1 MRPLRKLILLVLGAI
16 ALLAGYFLSDLA
28 VKMGGSPL
36 QFSPILTVLIFCGA
50 VMLAIFGQAV
60 KRLRDGKPSWIQL
73 AKAPLVALVAQA
85 SAVWSALFLG
95 YLLSQLILAYQLRHA
110 EMAGSFA
117 GNTIALALVNLLLLV
132 VSLLVESWCII
143 DDGEDGSEGANPAPG
158 GVNPASA

>member
-1 MRPLRKLILLVLGAI
+1 MRPLRKLILLALGVI

-50 VMLAIFGQAV
+50 VVLAIFGQAV

-85 SAVWSALFLG
+85 SAVWSAVFLG

-132 VSLLVESWCII
+132 VALLVESWCII
-143 DDGEDGSEGANPAPG
+143 DDGEDGSAGANPTPG
-158 GVNPASA
+158 GFNPASA

>member
-1 MRPLRKLILLVLGAI
+1 MQPLRKLTLVALGTI
-16 ALLAGYFLSDLA
+16 ALLAGYFLSNLA
-28 VKMGGSPL
+28 VKMGGTPL

-50 VMLAIFGQAV
+50 VVLAIFGQAV
-60 KRLRDGKPSWIQL
+60 KRLRDRKPSWIQL

-85 SAVWSALFLG
+85 SAVWAALFLG

-132 VSLLVESWCII
+132 VALLVESWCII
-143 DDGEDGSEGANPAPG
+143 DDGEDGSAGANPAPG

>member
-1 MRPLRKLILLVLGAI
+1 MRPLRKLILLALGAI

-28 VKMGGSPL
+28 VKMGGTPL

-50 VMLAIFGQAV
+50 VVLAIFGQAV

-132 VSLLVESWCII
+132 IALLVESWCII
-143 DDGEDGSEGANPAPG
+143 DDGEDGSAGTNPAPG
-158 GVNPASA
+158 SVNPASA

>member
-1 MRPLRKLILLVLGAI
+1 MRPLRKLILLALGVI

-50 VMLAIFGQAV
+50 VVLAIFGQAV

>member
-50 VMLAIFGQAV
+50 VVLAIFGQAV

>member
-1 MRPLRKLILLVLGAI
+1 MRPLRQLILLALGVI

-50 VMLAIFGQAV
+50 VVLAIFGQAV

-143 DDGEDGSEGANPAPG
+143 DDGEDGSEGANLAPG

>member
-1 MRPLRKLILLVLGAI
+1 MRPLRKLILLALGVI

-50 VMLAIFGQAV
+50 VVLAIFGQAV

-143 DDGEDGSEGANPAPG
+143 DDGEDGSEGANLAPG

>member
-1 MRPLRKLILLVLGAI
+1 MRPLRKLILLALGVI

-36 QFSPILTVLIFCGA
+36 QFSPILTVLIFFGA
-50 VMLAIFGQAV
+50 VVLAIFGQAV

-132 VSLLVESWCII
+132 VALLVESWCII
-143 DDGEDGSEGANPAPG
+143 DDGEDGSAGANPAPG

>member
-1 MRPLRKLILLVLGAI
+1 MRPLRKLILLALGAI

-50 VMLAIFGQAV
+50 VVLAIFGQAV

-85 SAVWSALFLG
+85 SAVWSVLFLG

-132 VSLLVESWCII
+132 IALLVESWCII
-143 DDGEDGSEGANPAPG
+143 DDGEDGSAGTNPAPG

>member
-1 MRPLRKLILLVLGAI
+1 MRPLRKLILLALGVI

-50 VMLAIFGQAV
+50 VVLAIFGQAV

-85 SAVWSALFLG
+85 SEVWSALFLG

>member
-1 MRPLRKLILLVLGAI
+1 MRPLRKLILLALGVI

-50 VMLAIFGQAV
+50 VVLAIFGQAV

-143 DDGEDGSEGANPAPG
+143 DDGEDGSAGANPAPG

>member
-1 MRPLRKLILLVLGAI
+1 MRPLRILILLALGAI

-50 VMLAIFGQAV
+50 VVLAIFGQAV

-85 SAVWSALFLG
+85 SAVWSVLFLG

-132 VSLLVESWCII
+132 IALLVESWCII
-143 DDGEDGSEGANPAPG
+143 DDGEDGSAGTNPAPG

>member
-1 MRPLRKLILLVLGAI
+1 MRPLRKLILLALGVI

-50 VMLAIFGQAV
+50 VVLAIFGQAV

-85 SAVWSALFLG
+85 SAVWSVLFLG

-132 VSLLVESWCII
+132 IALLVESWCII
-143 DDGEDGSEGANPAPG
+143 DDGEDGSAGTNPAPG

>member
-28 VKMGGSPL
+28 VKMGGTPL

-50 VMLAIFGQAV
+50 VVLVIFGQAV

-132 VSLLVESWCII
+132 VALLVESWCIV
-143 DDGEDGSEGANPAPG
+143 DDGEDGSAGANPTPG